1 MKGTNIRQR
10 DNQPWRKLAKHA
22 KRSACC
28 YPHPS
33 KTGAGKC
40 DVAECLGVYSNL
52 ASTEFAIV
60 ILEEVLRMSRHSWR
74 SNSRDKESGGAL
86 GT

>member
-1 MKGTNIRQR
+1 MRVAVLTLPRRGRENF
-10 DNQPWRKLAKHA
+10 
-22 KRSACC
+22 
-28 YPHPS
+28 
-33 KTGAGKC
+33 